1 MIFSNRTVHM
11 STKNTTNKLRI
22 SCDTRWQR
30 KDEPVDPRFVG
41 TFPKEASALHGMWA
55 DTSQPVTVRTMED
68 MKTVWGL

>member
-41 TFPKEASALHGMWA
+41 TFPKEAASTLHGMWA
-55 DTSQPVTVRTMED
+55 DTSQVNVRTMED